1 MFKLPYNWVNFAFQ
15 QGNAQIPSSQ
25 ASAVPELEIPD
36 VQLDLVKSEEPDI
49 KLPTSGGSE
58 KKQGN
63 SRKSSTSASLTN
75 IKALT
80 VWITAVE
87 NS

>member
-1 MFKLPYNWVNFAFQ
+1 M
-15 QGNAQIPSSQ
+15 
-25 ASAVPELEIPD
+25 
-36 VQLDLVKSEEPDI
+36 QLDLVKSEEPDI

-58 KKQGN
+58 RKQGS